1 MTVFNIDNNKKKV
14 FEQIIIL
21 EGFLKDH
28 VTMFLQYFCFTIIL
42 FFTFAAL
49 MSIRDFQIHFKK
61 SYQLQAVVFTIYII
75 YSVYFY

>member
-49 MSIRDFQIHFKK
+49 MSIRDFQIHLKK
-61 SYQLQAVVFTIYII
+61 KPYHLQAVVYII